1 MSNAVTGGMR
11 VRAPKSAK
19 APGKAF
25 AMVVVLSLFAGLLP
39 GGALRP
45 WIGDLA
51 SLVWLPLRP
60 GTWVLSS
67 IRHVLRPDADT
78 STSRDVQLLTEERDR
93 YRAMWHAERLRAED
107 LAQRL
112 VQIDRAA
119 RLDRGGAPVDP
130 MLVTVLGGG
139 AGPGGRFL
147 TLSAGRTQGVSAG
160 DPVVVGGDQLIGRVS
175 GEPAPITCWMAPIN
189 DTSIGRLDV
198 YVTPADRPEAAPSEG
213 VRAQLR
219 PDARGLLVGEVDA
232 SGRVH
237 EGDIVRLDDRQW
249 KRSAQGMRV
258 GTVRG
263 VRRGDRNPLR
273 SMIEVDVGID
283 LSRLRQVTMKVEA
296 EP

>member
-1 MSNAVTGGMR
+1 MANAVTGGMR
-11 VRAPKSAK
+11 GGAPKSGK
-19 APGKAF
+19 APGRAF
-25 AMVVVLSLFAGLLP
+25 ALAIVASLVVGLMPASL
-39 GGALRP
+39 LRP
-45 WIGDLA
+45 WIGDVA

-60 GTWVLSS
+60 GTWVLAS

-78 STSRDVQLLTEERDR
+78 STSRDVQLLVEERDR

-112 VQIDRAA
+112 GQIDQTAQ
-119 RLDRGGAPVDP
+119 LDRGGAPVDP

-147 TLSAGRTQGVSAG
+147 TLSAGRTQGVGAG
-160 DPVVVGGDQLIGRVS
+160 DPVVVGGDQLVGRVA
-175 GEPAPITCWMAPIN
+175 GEPAPITCWMAPIT
-189 DTSIGRLDV
+189 DPSIGRIDV

-219 PDARGLLVGEVDA
+219 SDSRGRLVGEVDA
-232 SGRVH
+232 SGKVH
-237 EGDIVRLDDRQW
+237 EGDVVRLDDRQW

-258 GTVRG
+258 GTVRA

-273 SMIEVDVGID
+273 SMIEVEVGLD

>member
-1 MSNAVTGGMR
+1 MANAVTGGMR
-11 VRAPKSAK
+11 GSAPKSAR

-25 AMVVVLSLFAGLLP
+25 AVVIVLSIFASLLP
-39 GGALRP
+39 GSALRP
-45 WIGDLA
+45 WIGDVA

-60 GTWVLSS
+60 GTWVLAS
-67 IRHVLRPDADT
+67 IRHVLRPDSDV
-78 STSRDVQLLTEERDR
+78 SSSRDVQLLAEERDR
-93 YRAMWHAERLRAED
+93 YRALWHAERLRAED

-112 VQIDRAA
+112 TQLDRTAQ
-119 RLDRGGAPVDP
+119 LDRGGAPVDP

-147 TLSAGRTQGVSAG
+147 TLSAGRTQGVGSG
-160 DPVVVGGDQLIGRVS
+160 DPVVVGGDQLVGRVA
-175 GEPAPITCWMAPIN
+175 GDPAPITCWMAPIT
-189 DTSIGRLDV
+189 DSSIGRLDV
-198 YVTPADRPEAAPSEG
+198 YVTPADRPEAAPSES

-219 PDARGLLVGEVDA
+219 PDSRGLLLGEVDA

-237 EGDIVRLDDRQW
+237 EGDVVRLDDRQW

-258 GTVRG
+258 GTVRA

-273 SMIEVDVGID
+273 SMIEVEVGLD